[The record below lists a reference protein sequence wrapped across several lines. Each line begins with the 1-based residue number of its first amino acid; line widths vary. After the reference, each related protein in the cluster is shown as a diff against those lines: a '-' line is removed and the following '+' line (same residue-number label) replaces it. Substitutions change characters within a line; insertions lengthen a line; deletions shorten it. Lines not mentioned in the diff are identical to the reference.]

1 MEKRPSNHQNQN
13 LWMVEQIID
22 RIKKAIDKK
31 ENVII
36 DFKVVCQKGRI
47 ERVDFFSEFKI
58 AFE

>member
-1 MEKRPSNHQNQN
+1 MEKKPSNLQNN
-13 LWMVEQIID
+13 LWMLEQIID
-22 RIKKAIDKK
+22 RVKKAIDKK

-36 DFKVVCQKGRI
+36 DFKIVCQKGRI

>member
-1 MEKRPSNHQNQN
+1 MEKKPSSHQNN
-13 LWMVEQIID
+13 LWMLEQVID
-22 RIKKAIDKK
+22 RVKKAIDKK

-36 DFKVVCQKGRI
+36 DFKIVCQKGRI

>member
-1 MEKRPSNHQNQN
+1 M
-13 LWMVEQIID
+13 LEQIID
-22 RIKKAIDKK
+22 RVKKAIDKK

-36 DFKVVCQKGRI
+36 DFKIVCQKGRI